1 MRSISFEVLVA
12 LPMKAIIGRNMLRLN
27 FITKN
32 IVALDGI
39 QS

>member
-1 MRSISFEVLVA
+1 MCFREGTV
-12 LPMKAIIGRNMLRLN
+12 KERLN

-39 QS
+39 QFWFYLCDI